1 MLTKEPYEGSQ
12 SSTTLLASNSENT
25 EQHPEVDIAPITGAR
40 KIKSMQV
47 QPELWHEVCW
57 QKFLFSRFYC
67 IMEFDDD
74 EMS

>member
-1 MLTKEPYEGSQ
+1 MAAFYVLQPYKSLKSAMLTKEPYEGSQ

-47 QPELWHEVCW
+47 QPEL
-57 QKFLFSRFYC
+57 
-67 IMEFDDD
+67 
-74 EMS
+74 